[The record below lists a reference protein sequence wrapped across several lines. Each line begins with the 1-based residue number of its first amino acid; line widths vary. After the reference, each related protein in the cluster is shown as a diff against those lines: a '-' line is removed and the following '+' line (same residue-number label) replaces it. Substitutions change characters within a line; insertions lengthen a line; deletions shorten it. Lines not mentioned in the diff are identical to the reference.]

1 MKRITI
7 LLFLSLILLL
17 SSCSSGIRVV
27 SDFDKEVNFTGYSSY
42 AFYKPSID
50 KVKVSDLD
58 KRRILRA
65 IDQELSKKGM
75 TKSDNPDIIIGL
87 YTKEQERVDVY
98 QNYHG
103 YSWGWYP
110 YYDPFGPRSSITQTT
125 EGTLFIDL
133 LDAKS
138 KNLIW
143 QGIGYSD
150 LDGKDME
157 KKEVRIKEIVSK
169 ILEAYPPAVK

>member
-1 MKRITI
+1 MKQISY

-17 SSCSSGIRVV
+17 SSCSSVRVV
-27 SDFDKEVNFTGYSSY
+27 NDFDKEVDFTGYSSY

-50 KVKVSDLD
+50 EAKISDLD

-65 IDQELSKKGM
+65 IDKELTKKGM
-75 TKSDNPDIIIGL
+75 VKSDNPDLIIGI
-87 YTKEQERVDVY
+87 YTKEQERVDIY
-98 QNYHG
+98 QNYYG
-103 YSWGWYP
+103 YGWGWYP
-110 YYDPFGPRSSITQTT
+110 YYDPFGPRSHISQTT

-133 LDAKS
+133 LDAAS

-150 LDGKDME
+150 LNNIKDVERKE
-157 KKEVRIKEIVSK
+157 KRIQEIVEK
-169 ILEAYPPAVK
+169 ILEAYPPK

>member
-1 MKRITI
+1 MKRII
-7 LLFLSLILLL
+7 NLLLLSLILIL
-17 SSCSSGIRVV
+17 SSCSSVRVV
-27 SDFDKEVNFTGYSSY
+27 SDFDKEVNFTDFSTY

-50 KVKVSDLD
+50 QVKVSDLD

-87 YTKEQERVDVY
+87 YTKEQERVDIY
-98 QNYHG
+98 QNYPG

-110 YYDPFGPRSSITQTT
+110 YYDPFGPRSSISQTT
-125 EGTLFIDL
+125 EGTLFIDF

-143 QGIGYSD
+143 QGIGYAD
-150 LDGKDME
+150 IEGRDME
-157 KKEVRIKEIVSK
+157 KKEKRINEIVEK
-169 ILEAYPPAVK
+169 ILEAYPPKIK